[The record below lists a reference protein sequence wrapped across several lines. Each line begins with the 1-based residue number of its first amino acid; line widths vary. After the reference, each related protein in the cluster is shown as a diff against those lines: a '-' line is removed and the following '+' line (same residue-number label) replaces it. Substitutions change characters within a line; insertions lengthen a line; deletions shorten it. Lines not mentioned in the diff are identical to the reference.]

1 MKETILSSKYSEA
14 LLKLI
19 GFMENGEMYVN
30 NLPATDIALIK
41 GDLELAFKQAVVEV
55 YQ

>member
-1 MKETILSSKYSEA
+1 VLQSKHSEG

-19 GFMENGEMYVN
+19 GFMDNGEMYVN

-41 GDLELAFKQAVVEV
+41 GDLELAFKQAIVEV
-55 YQ
+55 Y